1 MGNETKGLK
10 SLEELETER
19 KTVKNKS
26 RIMYICG
33 GVLGIIG
40 LVLVF
45 FGFFLGTIL
54 FIPCMILCIV
64 AASQERSF
72 KKKFKDIIVK
82 KLIRDELGVDA
93 VYRPN
98 GGISMDEINSL
109 RVAAV
114 PDRYTQED
122 YISCSYNGIPYE
134 MCDCVMQERVV
145 TRDAHG
151 NTQTSYETYFKGRII
166 KIDFKRDLNIELKVV
181 NGASRGF
188 QGRPLTNFDTEVIE
202 FNKKFKC
209 YASSKEDGFY
219 ILTPVMIQKMLE
231 LEGMYAG
238 GICFIVMH
246 GNFYILI
253 NNSGDSLEVNIS
265 KPLDEKQLNRIRADI
280 MIGASIINEFNI
292 DSDKF
297 NVNRKI

>member
-1 MGNETKGLK
+1 MSQVR

-19 KTVKNKS
+19 KAVKNKS
-26 RIMYICG
+26 RIMYMCG
-33 GVLGIIG
+33 AGLGVLGLI
-40 LVLVF
+40 LVF
-45 FGFFLGTIL
+45 FGFFLGMIF
-54 FIPCMILCIV
+54 FIPCLVLCIV
-64 AASQERSF
+64 AASQEKSF

-82 KLIRDELGVDA
+82 KLIADELGIDA
-93 VYRPN
+93 VYVPN
-98 GGISMDEINSL
+98 GGISMEEINSL
-109 RVAAV
+109 NAAAR

-151 NTQTSYETYFKGRII
+151 NTHISYETYFKGRII
-166 KIDFKRDLNIELKVV
+166 KIDFKRDLKMELKVV
-181 NGASRGF
+181 NGAPKGF
-188 QGRPLTNFDTEVIE
+188 QGRPLTNFETEVIE

-219 ILTPVMIQKMLE
+219 VLTPVMIQKMLE

-246 GNFYILI
+246 GNFYIMI

-297 NVNRKI
+297 NVDRTI